1 MDLCLSSAV
10 RQRVA
15 QHVGERPVV
24 RCVLHPLPRFRI
36 GAAVQG
42 CFGIVLNLS
51 CASYAWEPALVGFGL
66 GDLHGLT
73 ACVSVGWGMSC
84 WRGALWRRTWGV
96 VVGAG
101 LAMSQQCAPVAKKAN
116 GILECI
122 KGSAASRAMEVILP
136 LCSALVRPH
145 LGHCVQFWAPW
156 YQTDRD
162 LLETVQQRGHKMMQG
177 LEHLPMRK
185 GWGT

>member
-15 QHVGERPVV
+15 QHVGERPTCSAVV

-36 GAAVQG
+36 GAVVQG

-96 VVGAG
+96 LVGDG

-122 KGSAASRAMEVILP
+122 NGSAASRAMEVILP

-145 LGHCVQFWAPW
+145 LEHCVQFW
-156 YQTDRD
+156 
-162 LLETVQQRGHKMMQG
+162 LLVQERQRNSRESSQASQ
-177 LEHLPMRK
+177 R
-185 GWGT
+185 